1 MNPSVQHMALAQGL
15 DQISDIICRYTVIE
29 EIYHIQTAE
38 VSATS
43 SVAHSIKLGY
53 SLEKYI
59 TKLYSQIILYQV
71 RVVCQLLRPAVVQFG
86 RDVIKVD
93 DWATLLLEIKE
104 TDLVCKGFFS
114 VIDSQ
119 RLQHGFNEQ
128 ARRREQLYLEL
139 QSNLELLLQTTE
151 NNAKDVKDNWQEQK
165 SFRRS
170 DEESSFL
177 QALYNSKYEEHK
189 SRNLDRVP
197 DTCQWFLR
205 NQKYNSWRENKL
217 SDLLWVTA
225 DPGCGKSVLSK
236 SLVDNE
242 LRSSP
247 SSTTCYFFFKD
258 DSADQKSA
266 TKAICALLHQILYA
280 YRKPVLLQKGVDVFR
295 SRGAKMF
302 DSFPILWELLL
313 DIANDPE
320 VNEILCVLDALD
332 ECEEHEK
339 KILINAVN
347 RFYSS
352 VGENKYNGRLKFL
365 ITSRPYYDIEQQ
377 FDNLIIR
384 LAGEDETELIKQ
396 EIDLVIRDRV
406 PRLATKMKLDPATAS
421 ILQQRLLDTENRT
434 YLWLHLILEDV
445 IKRSLR
451 VKTPK
456 RMEQFFK
463 EIPATVYDAYDHIL
477 KRSSEPD
484 HARKLLHIVLAAKR
498 PLTLREMNMALNIE
512 EGQRSRE
519 EVDLIAEDTFPSYIK
534 NICGLFVSIIDSRI
548 YLLHQ
553 TAKEFLVSQGYVL
566 QGVSQV
572 IVHQETWKH
581 SMDTGISNL
590 ILATICLQY
599 LSFTVFEDEPLNLDE
614 RCTDEEG
621 TKDNVHGFQSE
632 DEVDEDKKC
641 RKVSH
646 KQMKNRMSRYCE
658 AHEFLGYASINW
670 ASHFRTAREND
681 LASKWW
687 VCAGETQSQRVRT
700 WFALYWDLNDMY
712 YDDDEDDEDDED
724 DDDGYYDDADDA
736 VPILTSITLASF
748 FGHDTI
754 VLQLIEEGQTD
765 STDNVGRTSL
775 WWGMYTFE

>member
-1 MNPSVQHMALAQGL
+1 MALAQGL
-15 DQISDIICRYTVIE
+15 DQVSDIICRYTVIE
-29 EIYHIQTAE
+29 EIYHTQTAE

-43 SVAHSIKLGY
+43 SAAHSIKLGY

-177 QALYNSKYEEHK
+177 QGLYNSQYEEHK

-197 DTCQWFLR
+197 GTCQWFLR
-205 NQKYNSWRENKL
+205 NKKYSTWKENKS

-242 LRSSP
+242 LQSSP

-266 TKAICALLHQILYA
+266 TKAICALLHQILYP
-280 YRKPVLLQKGVDVFR
+280 YRKPVLLQKGVDVFK
-295 SRGAKMF
+295 SRGTKMF

-320 VNEILCVLDALD
+320 ANEILCVLDALD

-477 KRSSEPD
+477 KRSPD
-484 HARKLLHIVLAAKR
+484 PDDARKLLHIVLAAER

-553 TAKEFLVSQGYVL
+553 TAKEFLVSQGDVL

-581 SMDTGISNL
+581 SMDPGSSNL

-621 TKDNVHGFQSE
+621 TKDNIHGSQSE
-632 DEVDEDKKC
+632 DEADEDKKC
-641 RKVSH
+641 RKVSY
-646 KQMKNRMSRYCE
+646 KQMKKRMSRYCE
-658 AHEFLGYASINW
+658 AHEFLLYASINW
-670 ASHFRTAREND
+670 ASHFRTVREND

-687 VCAGETQSQRVRT
+687 FCAGETQSKRFRT
-700 WFALYWDLNDMY
+700 WFALYWELNGR
-712 YDDDEDDEDDED
+712 DDDY
-724 DDDGYYDDADDA
+724 DGDNTYDYRDNHEYGPA
-736 VPILTSITLASF
+736 PTFTSITPASF